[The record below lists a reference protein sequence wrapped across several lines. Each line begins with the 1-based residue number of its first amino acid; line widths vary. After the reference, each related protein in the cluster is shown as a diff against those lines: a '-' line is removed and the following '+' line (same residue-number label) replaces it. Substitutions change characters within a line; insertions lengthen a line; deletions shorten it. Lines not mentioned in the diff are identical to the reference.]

1 MTQLAFKQAKFYFRF
16 QNDRAKGRI
25 VSSWAVTS
33 LQKSYF
39 ESSIAGGRSDI
50 LYICSFTYEKSGNT
64 KQDIS
69 PAIEDSKYEFWFLR
83 HIIQLGPILPFARS
97 F

>member
-1 MTQLAFKQAKFYFRF
+1 MAQLAFKLAKFYFWF
-16 QNDRAKGRI
+16 QNDCAKGRMGP
-25 VSSWAVTS
+25 SWAVTS

-50 LYICSFTYEKSGNT
+50 LYISCLQYEKSGNA

-69 PAIEDSKYEFWFLR
+69 PATEDSKYEFRYLC
-83 HIIQLGPILPFARS
+83 HIIQLGPILPFAQS